1 MKELIDQLNP
11 AQRAA
16 VTTAG
21 GPLLVLAGA
30 GSGKTR
36 VLTLRIAWLIEECG
50 IAPWELLA
58 VTFTNK
64 AAGEMKERVSDL
76 LGSKG
81 RDVWVSTFHSTCL
94 RILRREI
101 DRIEGFS
108 KDFVIYDDRDSRELV
123 KRILKD
129 GAYPQTINPR
139 AIRAAIDRAKNE
151 AKSPEALMK
160 DPPPGMPPQAAEI
173 YAIYQQR
180 LKASNALDFGD
191 LIYRTL
197 WLLERD
203 DDLLETWRGRFKH
216 IMVDEYQDTNHVQYR
231 LVRLLAD
238 HGDRNLCVVGDEDQ
252 SIYSFRGADIR
263 NILDFERDFPGAKV
277 VRLEQN
283 YRSSDVILKA
293 ASAVVS
299 HNSDRLGKVLWTDR
313 TDGESIRLETAYDD
327 REEARFAMDIVRRE
341 MSRGVQPRD
350 IAIFYRTNGQ
360 SRLLEEELLSA
371 RVPFLIVGGQRFFDR
386 REVKNVLAYLKLV
399 VNPND
404 EMAFRRVVNEPPRGI
419 GAKTV
424 SRLGAD
430 SRALGGSLWDAT
442 VAAASG
448 SSLSARA
455 RSALGGFRDLIEG
468 LRKVARDE
476 PLSALFEAI
485 YERTGMIKR
494 LQDEGTFEAEGRIE
508 VLQELLGSAAEYA
521 GAEPP
526 SGLLMFL
533 DRVSLVADTDDIPD
547 EDDEGGKVTLMTV
560 HSAKGLEFPV
570 VLVVGMD
577 EKTFPHAR
585 AVDFQAELEEE
596 RRLAYVAI
604 TRAEDRLY
612 LLRARRRPGGRGRA
626 YEPTLPSRFLRD
638 IPREL
643 LIGAS
648 DLAVRPIEAPRRPQQ
663 GPAVPGDSW
672 VDYDTPRSTG
682 SKPSRFSAAVA
693 RRQRSLLERR
703 SEAERRKTAHEVA
716 QKSTRFKAPVQGG
729 LFGAPAAPKESS
741 DPGPSTGSSSPTSS
755 RRSRFSAPSSVSLSG
770 PAGSSGAQEEPEQA
784 EPEFEEPRVVYDA
797 GFVDDEAATMIRPGT
812 RVSHLDF
819 GPGEVRKV
827 EGAPGNRRVTI
838 FFKRAGVRRLLLRNT
853 SLEIVSH

>member
-1 MKELIDQLNP
+1 MKELIDGLNDE
-11 AQRAA
+11 QRAA
-16 VTTAG
+16 VTHSE
-21 GPLLVLAGA
+21 GPMLVLAGA

-36 VLTLRIAWLIEECG
+36 VLTLRIAWLIEEKG

-64 AAGEMKERVSDL
+64 AAGEMKERVAGL
-76 LGSKG
+76 LGSRG

-129 GAYPQTINPR
+129 GGYPSTMNPR

-151 AKSPEALMK
+151 FKSPGELMR
-160 DPPPGMPPQAAEI
+160 DPPPGLPPKAAEI
-173 YAIYQQR
+173 YAIYQER

-197 WLLERD
+197 WLFEKD
-203 DDLLETWRGRFKH
+203 EELLATWRDRFKH
-216 IMVDEYQDTNHVQYR
+216 ILVDEYQDTNHVQYR

-238 HGDRNLCVVGDEDQ
+238 HGDRNICVVGDEDQ

-277 VRLEQN
+277 VRLERN
-283 YRSSDVILKA
+283 YRSSEVILKA

-299 HNSDRLGKVLWTDR
+299 HNSDRLGKTLWTDR
-313 TDGESIRLETAYDD
+313 TDGAPIRLETAYDD
-327 REEARFAMDIVRRE
+327 REEARYAADIVRRE
-341 MSRGVQPRD
+341 VTRGTRPGD

-360 SRLLEEELLSA
+360 SRLLEEELLSS
-371 RVPFLIVGGQRFFDR
+371 RTPFVIVGGQRFFDSK
-386 REVKNVLAYLKLV
+386 EVKDALGYLKLV
-399 VNPND
+399 VNLND

-424 SRLGAD
+424 AALGAD
-430 SRALGGSLWDAT
+430 ARATGGTLWDAT
-442 VAAASG
+442 LAATDGKG
-448 SSLSARA
+448 SLTNRA
-455 RSALGGFRDLIEG
+455 RSALTGFRDLIDS
-468 LRKVARDE
+468 LRALARTE
-476 PLSALFEAI
+476 PLPVLIEQI
-485 YERTGMIKR
+485 YERTGMIAR
-494 LQDEGTFEAEGRIE
+494 LQEEGTFEAEGRIE

-533 DRVSLVADTDDIPD
+533 DRVSLSADTDKIPDD
-547 EDDEGGKVTLMTV
+547 EDDDGGKVTLMTV

-577 EKTFPHAR
+577 EKVFPHAR

-612 LLRARRRPGGRGRA
+612 LLRARRRPGPRGRG
-626 YEPTLPSRFLRD
+626 YDDTLPSRFLRD
-638 IPREL
+638 IPTDL
-643 LIGAS
+643 LAGAD
-648 DLAVRPIEAPRRPQQ
+648 DLGAPPQSRFARPPQ

-672 VDYDTPRSTG
+672 VEYDQPRSLG
-682 SKPSRFSAAVA
+682 SRPSRFSAAVA
-693 RRQRSLLERR
+693 RRQKSLIERK
-703 SEAERRKTAHEVA
+703 EKAERTRVAREVA
-716 QKSTRFKAPVQGG
+716 QRSTRFKP
-729 LFGAPAAPKESS
+729 PAQASL
-741 DPGPSTGSSSPTSS
+741 
-755 RRSRFSAPSSVSLSG
+755 FSAPAEADTPPP
-770 PAGSSGAQEEPEQA
+770 PAPSPRPPRSTSPAPTTSKRRPHPSFRPPTAAPASAPEV
-784 EPEFEEPRVVYDA
+784 EEPRVVYDA
-797 GFVDDEAATMIRPGT
+797 EYGEDEAAELLQPGT
-812 RVSHLDF
+812 QVIHPDF
-819 GPGEVRKV
+819 GSGEIRKV
-827 EGAPGNRRVTI
+827 EGAPGNKRVTV
-838 FFKRAGVRRLLLRNT
+838 FFRRAGVRRLLLRNT
-853 SLEIVSH
+853 NLEIVSR